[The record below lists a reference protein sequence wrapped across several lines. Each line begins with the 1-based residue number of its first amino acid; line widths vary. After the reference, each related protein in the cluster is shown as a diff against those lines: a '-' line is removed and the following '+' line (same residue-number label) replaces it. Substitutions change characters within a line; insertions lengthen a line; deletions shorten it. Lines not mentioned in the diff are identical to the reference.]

1 MIWRILGGTFKL
13 GWKAFIGILT
23 AMGFVAFLFDRFE
36 PAEEVK
42 DLGEIENDILNGKL
56 DVW

>member
-1 MIWRILGGTFKL
+1 MFWRILGGTFKL
-13 GWKAFIGILT
+13 GWKAFTGILT

-36 PAEEVK
+36 PKKKVKSLEEVE
-42 DLGEIENDILNGKL
+42 DAIFDGEF